1 MVSPSAAT
9 TLTTR
14 ELSPVSKPE
23 SPVMVKVASASV
35 VSTLTS
41 TSVVPFSSSTTSPST
56 TSLSFTVKVDRDAS
70 SDARTTRVTR

>member
-9 TLTTR
+9 TLTTSVF
-14 ELSPVSKPE
+14 SPVSRPE

-56 TSLSFTVKVDRDAS
+56 TSLSLTVKVNREAS
-70 SDARTTRVTR
+70 SDVKITSVTK